1 MPGDRRNIQ
10 NELKQERSFLTQ
22 GHEDKLSECG
32 YASYD
37 DCDASEAAGVVCES
51 GGESMDEGFSENI
64 SYERLFC
71 CFSCLFFCQAQ
82 GAWELFLPQVGD
94 FSSAE
99 RAGTSSSTCT

>member
-37 DCDASEAAGVVCES
+37 DCDASEAAGVVCEG
-51 GGESMDEGFSENI
+51 GGESMDEGFSEKI

-71 CFSCLFFCQAQ
+71 CFSLVYCQAQ
-82 GAWELFLPQVGD
+82 GAWELSSPQVVV
-94 FSSAE
+94 SSSVG